1 MNELTIN
8 DVLSIRFD
16 EIHDQTDK
24 PMPYA
29 SRLITVETAKGT
41 FEIRLY
47 ASDIE
52 NLGVTL

>member
-24 PMPYA
+24 TMPYA
-29 SRLITVETAKGT
+29 SRLITVTTVKGM

-47 ASDIE
+47 ANDIE
-52 NLGVTL
+52 SLGVTI

>member
-8 DVLSIRFD
+8 DVISIRFD
-16 EIHDQTDK
+16 EINDNTDK

-47 ASDIE
+47 ANDIE

>member
-8 DVLSIRFD
+8 DVIEIRLH
-16 EIHDQTDK
+16 EIHDNTDK

-29 SRLITVETAKGT
+29 SRLITVETAKGL

-47 ASDIE
+47 ADDIE
-52 NLGVTL
+52 KLGVTI